1 MSWNIE
7 GKQVLLTGASRGIG
21 RATALAL
28 AKQNA
33 NLTLLVRNRELGEKV
48 VEEIRAVGG
57 KGKVDLIVA
66 DLSSMKDVVRA
77 ADEYK
82 SKHDRLDVAPQ
93 QRWRAINMDRETTT
107 DGYERTFATNHLGIL
122 RVLTDHLLDLAMK
135 KSAPSRIINVASEAH
150 RQGSNA
156 FTDPNYEKNGYSGFG
171 AYGTS
176 KLANI
181 LFTRELAK
189 KLEGTGVT
197 ANSLH
202 PGVIASGFGR
212 NNKGVFGF
220 IMRNLAS
227 PFLGS
232 EESGAKTSVYLAT
245 SPEVDGKTG
254 LYCETEKLAR
264 KHADQGRARRRRCG
278 DAPLEAQRRN
288 GPKSAEHL
296 RNSGSLKS
304 TTPSSSCRRILRGR
318 WRFEHARSRSRA
330 SRLSAHRA
338 RSRWSTSGARQFSG
352 LSAKPI
358 IDVLIGVAKLD
369 DADACIPILIAARLG
384 VSRTSTP
391 G

>member
-21 RATALAL
+21 HATALAL
-28 AKQNA
+28 AKLGA

-48 VEEIRAVGG
+48 VEEIRALGG

-82 SKHDRLDVAPQ
+82 SKHDRLDVLLNNAG
-93 QRWRAINMDRETTT
+93 AINMDRETTV
-107 DGYERTFATNHLGIL
+107 DGFERTFATNHLAYFL
-122 RVLTDHLLDLAMK
+122 LTDRLLDLLK
-135 KSAPSRIINVASEAH
+135 KSAPSRVINVASEAH
-150 RQGSNA
+150 RQGS
-156 FTDPNYEKNGYSGFG
+156 TDYSDVNYEKRAYSGFG

-189 KLEGTGVT
+189 KLEGTNVT

-212 NNKGVFGF
+212 NNQGVFGF
-220 IMRNLAS
+220 IMRNLAG

-245 SPEVDGKTG
+245 SPDVEGKTG
-254 LYCETEKLAR
+254 LYWKSSREST
-264 KHADQGRARRRRCG
+264 
-278 DAPLEAQRRN
+278 PT
-288 GPKSAEHL
+288 KSA
-296 RNSGSLKS
+296 RDD
-304 TTPSSSCRRILRGR
+304 
-318 WRFEHARSRSRA
+318 AAA
-330 SRLSAHRA
+330 SRL
-338 RSRWSTSGARQFSG
+338 WK
-352 LSAKPI
+352 LSEE
-358 IDVLIGVAKLD
+358 L
-369 DADACIPILIAARLG
+369 
-384 VSRTSTP
+384 VSKALA
-391 G
+391 